1 MNVLLTGATGFLGS
15 HLLPELIKEGYEVII
30 FKRSFSDVEHIK
42 SYFSQI
48 KRYDIDKMDIEK
60 VFQDNRIDI
69 IIHLAT
75 DYGRKNYNNV
85 IEMLEPNIELP
96 SRLLNLG
103 AKYGVKA
110 FMNTDTSTDG
120 RYTLYSAMKK
130 AFVEIAKFFSANYE
144 IKFVNVILEHMYGER
159 DDNSKFISSVI
170 ENVLKDKKIK
180 ATKGE
185 QKRDF
190 IYVKDVVNAYLAVLD
205 NIVNFN
211 ENYMEFNIGT
221 GQSVSLKDFVKIVEK
236 ITGKRA
242 NVKWGAI
249 VYRKNEIFDSKADI
263 SIARRLLNWQ
273 PKTSLEEGL
282 RNTINWYKY
291 KNG

>member
-15 HLLPELIKEGYEVII
+15 HLLPELIREGYKVII
-30 FKRSFSDVEHIK
+30 FKRSFSDVWRIK

-75 DYGRKNYNNV
+75 DYGRKNYNNL
-85 IEMLEPNIELP
+85 IEMLEPNIKLP
-96 SRLLNLG
+96 SQLLNLG
-103 AKYGVKA
+103 VKYGVKA
-110 FMNTDTSTDG
+110 FINTDTSTDSQ
-120 RYTLYSAMKK
+120 YTLYSAMKK
-130 AFVEIAKFFSANYE
+130 AFVEIAKFFTANYE
-144 IKFVNVILEHMYGER
+144 IKFVNVILEYMYGER
-159 DDNSKFISSVI
+159 DDNSKFISFLI
-170 ENVLKDKKIK
+170 ENILKDKEMK

-190 IYVKDVVNAYLAVLD
+190 IYVKDVVSAYLAVLD
-205 NIVNFN
+205 NIVNFS

-221 GQSVSLKDFVKIVEK
+221 GQSVSLKDFAKIVEK
-236 ITGKRA
+236 ITDKRA
-242 NVKWGAI
+242 TVEWGAI

-282 RNTINWYKY
+282 RNTINWYK
-291 KNG
+291 NG